1 MCKKVFFYRRRYA
14 NRNANVGNIDASISD
29 NTKSFTVITLVLFC
43 SFSVV
48 VVDIDLFFAD
58 VAVVSVL
65 VR

>member
-14 NRNANVGNIDASISD
+14 NKKANDGSIDASIRD
-29 NTKSFTVITLVLFC
+29 NINCVILIPVLFC

>member
-29 NTKSFTVITLVLFC
+29 STKSFTVITPVLFC